1 MNIDGKILYRYL
13 TETGL
18 IKKIENNTQQVITAT
33 SNGRPEKTSAYDV
46 GSNFYC
52 DIIKEYFYKNQLIDI
67 EHEEHY
73 NTGWA
78 CYNFHDVIHQSK
90 IHGLERFFSGN
101 TKLIQLIIQDYN
113 ITNETLE
120 KFIKKE
126 NDDKENILQKQLSNI
141 DGKISN
147 LQKQIENLQAERERI
162 MHDEFAINDSTS
174 LNQDNNNTKHM

>member
-1 MNIDGKILYRYL
+1 MFIGINI
-13 TETGL
+13 
-18 IKKIENNTQQVITAT
+18 
-33 SNGRPEKTSAYDV
+33 
-46 GSNFYC
+46 
-52 DIIKEYFYKNQLIDI
+52 
-67 EHEEHY
+67 
-73 NTGWA
+73 
-78 CYNFHDVIHQSK
+78 
-90 IHGLERFFSGN
+90 
-101 TKLIQLIIQDYN
+101 